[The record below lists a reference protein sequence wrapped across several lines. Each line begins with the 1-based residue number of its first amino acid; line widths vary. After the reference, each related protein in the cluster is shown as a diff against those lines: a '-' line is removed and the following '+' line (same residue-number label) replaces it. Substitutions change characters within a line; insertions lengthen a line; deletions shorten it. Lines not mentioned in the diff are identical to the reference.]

1 MTYNTLL
8 VESAQGVAT
17 VTLDRP
23 QVLNAMNEEL
33 SSELA
38 AAVSELDESDE
49 VRAIVFTGSGD
60 RAFSAGADIHEMAER
75 VAGQESG
82 LPPRSREQEGRDW
95 GIASTRTPTIG
106 AINGLAYG
114 GGAVMASSF
123 DLRVGCEHSSFR
135 FLAASYGRVNAT
147 WSLPM
152 QIGWPAAKDLLFT
165 ARVVKADE
173 AYRMGLLNRLVPC
186 PQLMDASLD
195 IARQI
200 AANDPRMVAGIK
212 GLLIGGVGSG
222 WQEMFES
229 EMLARQGAL
238 RPTPVHEG
246 FSDFLSKKGRRGMNP

>member
-17 VTLDRP
+17 VTLNRP

-33 SSELA
+33 SSDLA
-38 AAVSELDESDE
+38 AAISDLDESED
-49 VRAIVFTGSGD
+49 VRAIIFTGSGK

-82 LPPRSREQEGRDW
+82 LPPMTTEQEQRDW
-95 GIASTRTPTIG
+95 SIASMRTPTIG

-123 DLRVGCEHSSFR
+123 DIRVGCEHSSFR

-152 QIGWPAAKDLLFT
+152 QIGWPAAKELLFT
-165 ARVVKADE
+165 ARVVQADE
-173 AYRMGLLNRLVPC
+173 AHRMGLLNRLVPC
-186 PQLMDASLD
+186 PQLMDASLE
-195 IARQI
+195 IAAQI

-212 GLLIGGVGSG
+212 GLLIEGVGSG

-229 EMLARQGAL
+229 EMQARQGAL
-238 RPTPVHEG
+238 RPTPRARRLQG
-246 FSDFLSKKGRRGMNP
+246 FPFKAG